1 MKNKILSIGLVLLSL
16 VVSLW
21 AVDIKGRWIAH
32 LPDRQITVE
41 TIFSFKT
48 EGPLLTGTVT
58 NPQGEAAIRDG
69 KIRGD
74 EISFIVLRN
83 FGGNEVKL
91 LYKGKVV
98 GDEIKFTCEINGGVP
113 GSGFGG
119 GQPQE
124 FVAKREFQ
132 RNGDIPVQPLRR
144 IN

>member
-1 MKNKILSIGLVLLSL
+1 MKNKILSVGIVLLNLVASL
-16 VVSLW
+16 G
-21 AVDIKGRWIAH
+21 AVDIKGRWIAY
-32 LPDRQITVE
+32 LPAKAE
-41 TIFSFKT
+41 TIFSFKM
-48 EGPLLTGTVT
+48 EGTVLTGTVT

-69 KIRGD
+69 RIRGD
-74 EISFIVLRN
+74 EISFIVFRN
-83 FGGNEVKL
+83 FDGNKVKQ

-98 GDEIKFTCEINGGVP
+98 GDEIKFTCEMKGVVL
-113 GSGFGG
+113 GSGLGG